1 MLSPYIPIK
10 TLIIKMKIKIC
21 EIIKKTR
28 RQSIFINRGLNPLFH
43 LCQTQKNKKRNCHTN
58 FIFFI
63 WGSFS
68 NRKKGL
74 HENVSPRSTKDTAN
88 TPNAIACPTKR
99 YKKSMSISIYLNI
112 NMNIQWYLQVYF
124 QCRTFS
130 GHWGSAKN
138 ALWSCMETERNQRN
152 PRRPK
157 QWRSKVRELVLSS

>member
-10 TLIIKMKIKIC
+10 TLTIKMKIKTC
-21 EIIKKTR
+21 EIIKNPR
-28 RQSIFINRGLNPLFH
+28 RRSIFINRGLNPLFH
-43 LCQTQKNKKRNCHTN
+43 LCQAQKKKRKCHTN
-58 FIFFI
+58 PIFFI

-74 HENVSPRSTKDTAN
+74 HKNVSPRSTKDTAN

-112 NMNIQWYLQVYF
+112 NINIQWYWQVYF

-138 ALWSCMETERNQRN
+138 ALWSCMETERNQS